1 MTACLRMRIKTQQ
14 RSYRLYIATYGKRM
28 ASNSAALANCPM
40 DCMQDINVLG
50 CNHKARA
57 FNCQLVTE

>member
-1 MTACLRMRIKTQQ
+1 MLRLRIKTQQ
-14 RSYRLYIATYGKRM
+14 GGYGLYIATYGKSM

-50 CNHKARA
+50 CNRNART